1 MKGIDFSANHF
12 GADCT
17 IAAAVGVFIITLDY
31 GRGDLNILCVFMK
44 YPG

>member
-1 MKGIDFSANHF
+1 MKGIDFSANRL

-17 IAAAVGVFIITLDY
+17 IAAVGVFIITLDY